1 MIPTFAEIW
10 QHTAKTGFKELY
22 AKRWRNLSD
31 TRKVYLAEQI
41 KNLKVKPQPK
51 DIIK

>member
-41 KNLKVKPQPK
+41 KRLNKPSPE
-51 DIIK
+51 IIK